1 MRYIGVILLMGL
13 TKFSTIAQYWSG
25 NEFGICAMAK
35 ALMSKNEFWTIS
47 KNIHTDIKNKE
58 SKFEEIINKKIKEYY
73 IPGTELAIDETIALF
88 KGRFAARQH
97 IKSKPNS
104 TGIKMYG
111 VADQRGYLYGIW
123 TYKGSDTK
131 YNAKPMDVVLDY
143 AKLFKPEDNHIFI
156 VDSYYGSLKLAIKL
170 QQLGYKFIMTC
181 RSDRPVQLFK
191 DYLQVGLKQKGT
203 WRQAYNNKL
212 QILATSFHDTKIC
225 HFLSNCFQNGLS
237 DEHNKT
243 RTYDV
248 QQYNKYKGGLDV
260 ADSHA
265 TRNLSDHRQ
274 SRWTKKALIF
284 HIKQIVVNSWIIYK
298 IINKNTDISQRN
310 FYRTF
315 NTKYLFKI

>member
-1 MRYIGVILLMGL
+1 MY
-13 TKFSTIAQYWSG
+13 
-25 NEFGICAMAK
+25 FGICPMAK

-58 SKFEEIINKKIKEYY
+58 SKFEEIVNKKKIKEYY
-73 IPGTELAIDETIALF
+73 VPGTELAIDETIALF

-123 TYKGSDTK
+123 TYKGSNTK
-131 YNAKPMDVVLDY
+131 YSAKPMDVVLDY

-156 VDSYYGSLKLAIKL
+156 VDSYYGGLKLAIKL
-170 QQLGYKFIMTC
+170 EKLGYKFIMTC

-191 DYLQVGLKQKGT
+191 DYLQVGLKNKGT
-203 WRQAYNNKL
+203 WRQTYNEKFH
-212 QILATSFHDTKIC
+212 ILATSFHDTKIC
-225 HFLSNCFQNGLS
+225 HFLSNCYKNGLS
-237 DEHNKT
+237 DEHDKT

-260 ADSHA
+260 ADSHT

-274 SRWTKKALIF
+274 YRWTKKALIF

-298 IINKNTDISQRN
+298 LIKKVDVSQRN
-310 FYRTF
+310 FIGVLIRSI
-315 NTKYLFKI
+315 YLRYKKSKL